1 MIIVR
6 TNCDL
11 ATEYT
16 YAWTEP
22 IITEAQARG
31 FKVTLVQGNNV
42 GIQHFNKRIHKIK
55 PKLIMFNGHG
65 SKNCF
70 YDNNWEEVMNLNSV
84 HLLKNSITFARACDC
99 LIELGSKAV
108 QEGCLAF
115 IGYNRKFMIP
125 RWHSQT
131 CKPLSDPAAK
141 PVMECSNSVVLELL
155 KNKTVKEAVWI
166 FRDTVLWRFEMDLE
180 ISISSTGTPP
190 GTLSLNFN
198 AKYCGVPINEQ
209 HSI

>member
-70 YDNNWEEVMNLNSV
+70 YDNNWEELMNLNSV

-155 KNKTVKEAVWI
+155 KNKTVEEAV
-166 FRDTVLWRFEMDLE
+166 LKSHE
-180 ISISSTGTPP
+180 ISERMMVDLIYSPEPFASATLQSVIHNDSSLDFKGK
-190 GTLSLNFN
+190 G
-198 AKYCGVPINEQ
+198 AVRI
-209 HSI
+209 

>member
-22 IITEAQARG
+22 IITEAESRG
-31 FKVTLVQGNNV
+31 FKVVLVQGKEV
-42 GIQHFNKRIHKIK
+42 SMQHFNKRIDKIK

-70 YDNNWEEVMNLNSV
+70 YDNNWEELMNLDSV
-84 HLLKNSITFARACDC
+84 RLLKDSITFARACDC

-108 QEGCLAF
+108 QEGCPAF
-115 IGYNRKFMIP
+115 IGYSRKFMIP

-131 CKPLSDPAAK
+131 CKPLSDPAAR

-155 KNKTVKEAVWI
+155 KNKTVEEAVVKSHELSE
-166 FRDTVLWRFEMDLE
+166 RVMMDLIYSDE
-180 ISISSTGTPP
+180 PFASATLQSVVHNDSSLDFKGK
-190 GTLSLNFN
+190 G
-198 AKYCGVPINEQ
+198 GVKV
-209 HSI
+209 